1 MISWDTD
8 VDSSCPTLFGWC
20 RGFAEVSD
28 SNCLDVSGGG
38 ALDHNEHPSVAVG
51 LCKLRE
57 FVSFRKVGV

>member
-1 MISWDTD
+1 MS
-8 VDSSCPTLFGWC
+8 TLAAQPCLVGAGASQRC
-20 RGFAEVSD
+20 LIPIVSM
-28 SNCLDVSGGG
+28 CLGGG